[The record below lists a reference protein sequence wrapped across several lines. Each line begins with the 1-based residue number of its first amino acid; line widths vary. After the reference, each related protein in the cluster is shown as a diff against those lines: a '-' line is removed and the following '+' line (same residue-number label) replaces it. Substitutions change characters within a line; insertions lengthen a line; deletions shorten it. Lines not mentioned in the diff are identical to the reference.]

1 MSDQVVRSLQ
11 GRDVWLTEAE
21 AEGEGAGSKV
31 ALTVVCRGDVPGV
44 AESYATSRLQRVIE
58 HLDEPVLFARVKL
71 TMEPDPARERPAI
84 VEVEL
89 DVDGE
94 LVRAHIAGR
103 EMREAIDLV
112 QRRLRDKLEHRAQ
125 RRGALRKR
133 AGLPVP
139 GEWRHGDLPT
149 ARPAW
154 FDRPVDERE
163 VMRRTTFTGAEL
175 TADEAVFDM
184 EQADFDF
191 FLFTEMATEEDAV
204 VEREAD
210 GTYALRRLHPTTVD
224 PGPIAIEVRVV
235 EGAAPELSVDQ
246 AVEQLDA
253 GGHRHLFFA
262 DEATGRGSVLY
273 RRYDGHYGLLTL
285 G

>member
-1 MSDQVVRSLQ
+1 MSDQVVRSLR
-11 GRDVWLTEAE
+11 GRDVWLAE
-21 AEGEGAGSKV
+21 AEGAEGRV
-31 ALTVVCRGDVPGV
+31 ALTMVCRGDVPGV
-44 AESYATSRLQRVIE
+44 AESYAITRLQRIVE

-139 GEWRHGDLPT
+139 GEWRHGDLPST
-149 ARPAW
+149 RPAW

-163 VMRRTTFTGAEL
+163 VMRRATFTGAEL
-175 TADEAVFDM
+175 TVDEAVFDM

-191 FLFTEMATEEDAV
+191 YLFTEVATEEDAV

-210 GTYALRRLHPTTVD
+210 GSYVLRRLHPTAVD
-224 PGPIAIEVRVV
+224 PGPTAVDVRAD
-235 EGAAPELSVDQ
+235 EGAAPELSVDE
-246 AVEQLDA
+246 AVEQLDE
-253 GGHRHLFFA
+253 GGNRHLFFA
-262 DEATGRGSVLY
+262 DRATGRGSVLY

>member
-21 AEGEGAGSKV
+21 GGGSQV
-31 ALTVVCRGDVPGV
+31 ALTVVCRGDVPGA
-44 AESYATSRLQRVIE
+44 AESYAITRLQRIAE

-112 QRRLRDKLEHRAQ
+112 QRRLRDKLDHRAQ

-133 AGLPVP
+133 AGLAAP
-139 GEWRHGDLPT
+139 GEWRHGDLPST
-149 ARPAW
+149 RPAW
-154 FDRPVDERE
+154 FDRPTEERE
-163 VMRRTTFTGAEL
+163 VMRRATFTGAEL

-191 FLFTEMATEEDAV
+191 YLFTEVATEEDAV

-210 GTYALRRLHPTTVD
+210 GSSVLRRLHPTAVD
-224 PGPIAIEVRVV
+224 PGPTAVGVRVA
-235 EGAAPELSVDQ
+235 EGAAPELSVDE
-246 AVEQLDA
+246 AVEHLAA

-262 DEATGRGSVLY
+262 DRATGRGSVLY

>member
-1 MSDQVVRSLQ
+1 MSDQVVRSLP
-11 GRDVWLTEAE
+11 GRDVWLAE
-21 AEGEGAGSKV
+21 ADGAGGHV
-31 ALTVVCRGDVPGV
+31 ALTVVCRGDVPG
-44 AESYATSRLQRVIE
+44 ASESYAISRLRRLVE
-58 HLDEPVLFARVKL
+58 HLDDPVLFAQVKL

-84 VEVEL
+84 VEVAL

-133 AGLPVP
+133 AGVPTP
-139 GEWRHGDLPT
+139 GEWRHGDLPS

-154 FDRPVDERE
+154 FDRPADERE
-163 VMRRTTFTGAEL
+163 VVRRATFTTAEL
-175 TADEAVFDM
+175 TVDEAVFDM

-191 FLFTEMATEEDAV
+191 YLFSEVTTEEDAV
-204 VEREAD
+204 VERGAD
-210 GTYALRRLHPTTVD
+210 GAYVLRRLHPTAVALGPTAVD
-224 PGPIAIEVRVV
+224 VRVA
-235 EGAAPELSVDQ
+235 EGAAPELSVDE
-246 AVEQLDA
+246 AVEHLAA

-262 DEATGRGSVLY
+262 DRATGRGSVVY

>member
-1 MSDQVVRSLQ
+1 MSDQVVRSLP
-11 GRDVWLTEAE
+11 GRDVWLGEAE
-21 AEGEGAGSKV
+21 DAGDPV
-31 ALTVVCRGDVPGV
+31 ALTVVCRGDVPGA
-44 AESYATSRLQRVIE
+44 AESYAITRLRRLVA
-58 HLDEPVLFARVKL
+58 HVDEPVLFARVKL
-71 TMEPDPARERPAI
+71 TMEPDPARDRPAI
-84 VEVEL
+84 AEVAL

-133 AGLPVP
+133 SGVAAP
-139 GEWRHGDLPT
+139 GEWRHGDLAT
-149 ARPAW
+149 SRPGW

-163 VMRRTTFTGAEL
+163 VMRRATFTTAEL

-191 FLFTEMATEEDAV
+191 YIFTEVATEEDAV

-210 GTYALRRLHPTTVD
+210 GTYVLRRLHPTAVD
-224 PGPIAIEVRVV
+224 PGPTAVPVRVG
-235 EGAAPELSVDQ
+235 EGAAPELSVDE
-246 AVEQLDA
+246 AAEHLAA
-253 GGHRHLFFA
+253 GGAAHLFFA
-262 DEATGRGSVLY
+262 DRTTGRGSVLY